1 MKKDIISDIC
11 DIECDFSKIE
21 NLIKIL
27 KDAVE
32 NNDDAYYLLA
42 FVEIL
47 EEKVTNFADFLEN
60 FNQDVSKIINI
71 PKTSICHSEL
81 DSESLMD
88 TAE

>member
-1 MKKDIISDIC
+1 MKKDIIGDIC

-47 EEKVTNFADFLEN
+47 EEKVTNFADFLDN
-60 FNQDVSKIINI
+60 FNQDVSKIII
-71 PKTSICHSEL
+71 K
-81 DSESLMD
+81 
-88 TAE
+88 

>member
-1 MKKDIISDIC
+1 MR
-11 DIECDFSKIE
+11 FSKIE

-27 KDAVE
+27 KDAIE

-60 FNQDVSKIINI
+60 FNQDVSKI
-71 PKTSICHSEL
+71 SIK
-81 DSESLMD
+81 
-88 TAE
+88 

>member
-27 KDAVE
+27 KDAIE

-60 FNQDVSKIINI
+60 FNQDVSKI
-71 PKTSICHSEL
+71 SIK
-81 DSESLMD
+81 
-88 TAE
+88 